1 MGSYN
6 RPPNLQRETSSNS
19 PAWPGDAELVARA
32 RGGDRAAF
40 DALVLRHQDRVY
52 NMAFRMLG
60 DREEALD
67 AAQEIF
73 LAAYRSLGAFE
84 SKARFST
91 WLYRVTVNRCRDEL
105 RKRGT
110 AKHARPASLEG
121 AQNRSI
127 EPPAPGGADPARAA
141 EARERHEAVARA
153 IASLPEETRAAVVL
167 RDVQGLSYE
176 EIAEV
181 LGVPAGTVRSRIFR
195 GRAQLRAELAPEAGR
210 RA

>member
-1 MGSYN
+1 M
-6 RPPNLQRETSSNS
+6 QRENPSN
-19 PAWPGDAELVARA
+19 PEAGPGDAELVARA

-40 DALVLRHQDRVY
+40 DQLVLRHQDRVY
-52 NMAFRMLG
+52 TMAYRMLG
-60 DREEALD
+60 NRDEALD

-110 AKHARPASLEG
+110 VKHTRPASLEG
-121 AQNRSI
+121 PGNHAFD
-127 EPPAPGGADPARAA
+127 PPAPVAADPASAA
-141 EARERHEAVARA
+141 ETRERDEAVARA

-167 RDVQGLSYE
+167 RDVQGLAYE

-195 GRAQLRAELAPEAGR
+195 GRAQLRAALAPEAR
-210 RA
+210 RPA